1 MEGTSRGH
9 GLQPSAHGRANAHPH
24 LSLSLSKWRSH
35 WAGCRSIPFSTAV
48 PSATS
53 TASFWRHEGQSCTQD
68 PRHWH
73 STTQT
78 TSAQLQNIGT
88 GEVTQ
93 GRARPDGSVPTH
105 ENALRDEK
113 PGALFQEKGCSTAL
127 GPHGPH
133 RYHWR
138 NPHHRFKITVFTA
151 YTQGQYLITF
161 QMVTMKFFGCFQ
173 DKQFGFCFL

>member
-1 MEGTSRGH
+1 MGCNPQLTAELTLTLISAFPSPNGGPTGQAAAPSHLALQCHPLPPLRPSGDTRARAAHRTQGIGTAQ
-9 GLQPSAHGRANAHPH
+9 LQ
-24 LSLSLSKWRSH
+24 
-35 WAGCRSIPFSTAV
+35 
-48 PSATS
+48 
-53 TASFWRHEGQSCTQD
+53 E
-68 PRHWH
+68 
-73 STTQT
+73 
-78 TSAQLQNIGT
+78 LQNIGT

-93 GRARPDGSVPTH
+93 GRARPDGSAPTH